1 MAKISRADKAKDT
14 VYLTRTYYDTELFIV
29 SSD

>member
-1 MAKISRADKAKDT
+1 MAKISRADKAKDA
-14 VYLTRTYYDTELFIV
+14 VYLTRIYYDTELFIV